1 MAAVHINELLVTKL
15 PVDPLSPSAALE
27 RADRKTLRLELLI
40 AVTES
45 LNANT
50 SIERT
55 ARL

>member
-15 PVDPLSPSAALE
+15 PVDPLLPSAALE

-55 ARL
+55 A